1 MKSKSLSHILRVAIV
16 MLMLAACAAP
26 AADTPKNP
34 PMVSASVAATRAPTL
49 SKTKTVIGAWLQEPD
64 AITPYYTNMSYALW
78 IAQLTLIGLAEW
90 DDKGNL
96 VPELAEVIPSTE
108 NGGISADGLTIT
120 WKLKK
125 GLKWSDGQPL
135 TSKDVKFTWESILDS
150 KNNPLSVEGYNKIE
164 KIDTPDDLTVVI
176 KFKEVYPAWYLLFTQ
191 GAHNA
196 GAILPEHVFKNK
208 TGLES
213 HAEIR
218 QPKIVSGPFM
228 IGEWKAGTSITL
240 IPNPNFYKGKPKLE
254 RIQIRFMPTPEAAL
268 AALQAGDVD
277 WYPDFT
283 ETELTGLQKLEPKI
297 HNKVLPTPEYEHY
310 FFNLGS
316 TKSGSDYDGPCP
328 LQNVKVRKAILFGI
342 NRAAIAGRVYGGKAI
357 VPTTPWANSSW
368 ANTDLKLES
377 YDPAGA
383 SRLLEEEGYKAG
395 GDGIRSGMCN
405 NKESRLSFNFETVIT
420 PLRQE
425 IARLVQSD
433 LKKIGVEFKP
443 KFTKYG
449 DFFGTYT
456 EGANIATGK
465 FEMAGYTSG
474 YYPDPYT
481 DVWRCSSVINKA
493 NPLGTNHTHYCHP
506 SLDALFNTAQT
517 QADLTARKRTFDAIQ
532 KFIYDNVL
540 VVPLYTH
547 SNVVAYS
554 DRFTLAP
561 FSFLSGMNWNAEL
574 WDAK

>member
-1 MKSKSLSHILRVAIV
+1 MKSKSLAQILTVALVTLI
-16 MLMLAACAAP
+16 LAACAAP

-34 PMVSASVAATRAPTL
+34 PTIAASVAATRAPAL
-49 SKTKTVIGAWLQEPD
+49 SKTKTVVGAWLQEPD
-64 AITPYYTNMSYALW
+64 AITPYYTSMSYSLW
-78 IAQLTLIGLAEW
+78 IAQLTLLGLAEW

-96 VPELAEVIPSTE
+96 VPELAEAVPSSQ
-108 NGGISADGLTIT
+108 NGGVSPDGLTIT

-125 GLKWSDGQPL
+125 GLKWSNGQPL
-135 TSKDVKFTWESILDS
+135 TSKDVKFTWESIMDS
-150 KNNPLSVEGYNKIE
+150 RNKPLSVEGYNKIGR
-164 KIDTPDDLTVVI
+164 IDTPDDLTLII

-196 GAILPEHVFKNK
+196 GAILPEHVFKGK
-208 TGLES
+208 TNLEA
-213 HAEIR
+213 HPEIH
-218 QPKIVSGPFM
+218 QPKVVSGPFA
-228 IGEWKAGTSITL
+228 ISEWKTGSSVML

-254 RIQIRFMPTPEAAL
+254 RVQIRFMPTPEAAL

-283 ETELTGLQKLEPKI
+283 EADIVSLQKLEPKI
-297 HNKVLPTPEYEHY
+297 HTKVLPTPEYEHY

-316 TKSGSDYDGPCP
+316 TKSGSEYDGPCP
-328 LQNVKVRKAILFGI
+328 LQNVKVRKAILLGI
-342 NRAAIAGRVYGGKAI
+342 NRAAIVERVVGSKAA
-357 VPTTPWANSSW
+357 VPVTQWANSPWAN
-368 ANTDLKLES
+368 TELKLEG
-377 YDPAGA
+377 YDLAGA
-383 SRLLEEEGYKAG
+383 TKLMEEAGYKAG

-465 FEMAGYTSG
+465 FDLAGYASG
-474 YYPDPYT
+474 HYPDPYT
-481 DVWRCSSVINKA
+481 NVWRCSSVINKA
-493 NPLGTNHTHYCHP
+493 NPLGTNHTHYCDP
-506 SLDALFNTAQT
+506 ALDALFNTTQT
-517 QADLTARKRTFDAIQ
+517 QADPAARKRTFDAIQ
-532 KFIYDNVL
+532 KHIHENVL
-540 VVPLYTH
+540 VVPLYTY

-554 DRFTLAP
+554 DRFVLTP
-561 FSFLSGMNWNAEL
+561 FNFLSGMNWNAEL

>member
-1 MKSKSLSHILRVAIV
+1 MKSKPLSHVLIFIAMI
-16 MLMLAACAAP
+16 LAACAAP
-26 AADTPKNP
+26 ATASAKNP
-34 PMVSASVAATRAPTL
+34 PTASPTAAASRAPTL
-49 SKTKTVIGAWLQEPD
+49 SKTKTVVGAWLQEPD
-64 AITPYYTNMSYALW
+64 AITPYYTSMNYAWW

-96 VPELAEVIPSTE
+96 VPELAEAIPSTQ

-135 TSKDVKFTWESILDS
+135 TSKDVKFTWESIMDS
-150 KNNPLSVEGYNKIE
+150 KNKPVSIEGYNKIE
-164 KIDTPDDLTVVI
+164 KIDAPDDLTIVI
-176 KFKEVYPAWYLLFTQ
+176 KFKDVYPAWYLLFTQ

-218 QPKIVSGPFM
+218 QPKVVSGPFT
-228 IGEWKAGTSITL
+228 IEEWKANSAITL

-254 RIQIRFMPTPEAAL
+254 RIQIHFMPTPEAAL

-283 ETELTGLQKLEPKI
+283 EADIAPLQKLEPKI
-297 HNKVLPTPEYEHY
+297 HNKVLPTPDYEHY

-316 TKSGSDYDGPCP
+316 TKNGSDYDGPCP
-328 LQNVKVRKAILFGI
+328 LQDVKVRKAILLGV
-342 NRAAIAGRVYGGKAI
+342 NRAAIVERVYGGKAI
-357 VPTTPWANSSW
+357 VPTTPWANSYW
-368 ANTDLKLES
+368 TNTELKLEG
-377 YDPAGA
+377 YDPAAA
-383 SRLLEEEGYKAG
+383 SRLLEESGYKAG
-395 GDGIRSGMCN
+395 GDGIRSGMCGG
-405 NKESRLSFNFETVIT
+405 KESKLSFNFETVTT

-425 IARLVQSD
+425 IARIVQSD

-449 DFFGTYT
+449 DFFGTYA

-493 NPLGTNHTHYCHP
+493 NPLGTNHTHYCNP
-506 SLDALFNTAQT
+506 SLDILFNTAQAQT
-517 QADLTARKRTFDAIQ
+517 DLAARKRVFDAIQ
-532 KFIYDNVL
+532 KYIYDNAL

-547 SNVVAYS
+547 ASVVAYT
-554 DRFTLAP
+554 DRFVPAS

>member
-1 MKSKSLSHILRVAIV
+1 MKNKSLPLFFNIIFILVT
-16 MLMLAACAAP
+16 LAACAAP
-26 AADTPKNP
+26 APAKNLP
-34 PMVSASVAATRAPTL
+34 PTSPTAAATRAPTL
-49 SKTKTVIGAWLQEPD
+49 SKTKTVIGAWIQEPD
-64 AITPYYTNMSYALW
+64 AITPYYTSMNYAWW

-96 VPELAEVIPSTE
+96 VPELAEVIPSSE
-108 NGGISADGLTIT
+108 NSGISPDGLTIT

-150 KNNPLSVEGYNKIE
+150 KNKPVSVEGYNKIE
-164 KIDTPDDLTVVI
+164 KIDTPDDLAVVI

-196 GAILPEHVFKNK
+196 GAILPEHVFKSK
-208 TGLES
+208 TGLEA
-213 HAEIR
+213 HPEIR
-218 QPKIVSGPFM
+218 QPKVVSGPFM
-228 IGEWKAGTSITL
+228 ISEWKVNTSITL
-240 IPNPNFYKGKPKLE
+240 SPNPNFYKGKPRLE

-268 AALQAGDVD
+268 AALGSGDVD

-283 ETELTGLQKLEPKI
+283 EADVTLLQKLEPKI
-297 HNKVLPTPEYEHY
+297 HSKVLPTPDYEHY

-328 LQNVKVRKAILFGI
+328 LQDVKVRKAILLGI
-342 NRAAIAGRVYGGKAI
+342 NRVAIVERIYGGKAA
-357 VPTTPWANSSW
+357 VPITQWANSSW
-368 ANTDLKLES
+368 TNTDLKFEG

-383 SRLLEEEGYKAG
+383 SRLLDEAGYKVG
-395 GDGIRSGMCN
+395 GDGIRSGMCGG
-405 NKESRLSFNFETVIT
+405 KESKLSFNFETVTT

-425 IARLVQSD
+425 IARVVQSD

-443 KFTKYG
+443 KFITYG

-465 FEMAGYTSG
+465 FDLAGYTSG
-474 YYPDPYT
+474 HYPDPYT

-493 NPLGTNHTHYCHP
+493 NPLGTNHTHYCNP
-506 SLDALFNTAQT
+506 SLDALFNTAQA
-517 QADLTARKRTFDAIQ
+517 QADPAARKRTFDVIQ
-532 KFIYDNVL
+532 KYIYDNAL

-547 SNVVAYS
+547 SSVVAYS
-554 DRFTLAP
+554 DRFTPAP
-561 FSFLSGMNWNAEL
+561 FSFLSGMNWNAEM